1 MKLQKKALYN
11 LIRYSSLEDKSFK
24 DYKNWQV
31 EDLRDLSK
39 KDIFNKL
46 SKLKINLDKDHIIL
60 FSHSS
65 DSPEELTDY
74 LTDHLDKEEKYDQ
87 IYLLIFELWR
97 RFVPEKQSLSIFCDE
112 LDYRI
117 YLYDKNL
124 LESDEAIQDA
134 LANFLDILEEHVDK
148 GLDPKEVFT
157 SLKEYL
163 AHDSEKFLF
172 DYILE
177 QIDYNNILYA
187 QELYDGYVKY
197 VFNEIWFKLLHGLL
211 ISFENTYEANEIIK
225 DIISNDDDSNNL
237 EFLFTTLELLTK
249 FGDKKVFLEVMNKTL
264 PFIKAENHFQYLL
277 QIVADYFHKIDKED
291 VEKAV
296 INIMEKRSKSKK
308 RFSLSDEDVKKLTSF
323 FI

>member
-1 MKLQKKALYN
+1 MKLHKKALYN

-24 DYKNWQV
+24 DYEDWQV
-31 EDLRDLSK
+31 ENLRDLSK
-39 KDIFNKL
+39 KEIFNKI
-46 SKLKINLDKDHIIL
+46 SQLKINIDRDHFML

-74 LTDHLDKEEKYDQ
+74 LTDHLDNTKKYDQ

-124 LESDEAIQDA
+124 LDSDEAIQDA
-134 LANFLDILEEHVDK
+134 LANFLDILEEHVDN
-148 GLDPKEVFT
+148 GLDPKEVFL

-177 QIDYNNILYA
+177 QIDFDNILYA
-187 QELYDGYVKY
+187 QELYDGFVKY
-197 VFNEIWFKLLHGLL
+197 VSNEMWFKLLHARL
-211 ISFENTYEANEIIK
+211 ISLENVFKANEIIK
-225 DIISNDDDSNNL
+225 ETISYTEASNDL
-237 EFLFTTLELLTK
+237 EFLFITLELLTK
-249 FGDKKVFLEVMNKTL
+249 FGDKKVFLEVLNKTL
-264 PFIKAENHFQYLL
+264 SFIHSETHFQYLL
-277 QIVADYFHKIDKED
+277 QITANYFHKIDKED

-296 INIMEKRSKSKK
+296 INIMEKRSKNKK
-308 RFSLSDEDVKKLTSF
+308 KFNISDDDIKGLTSF
-323 FI
+323 FR